1 LKTAEWKQS
10 LPVRDKRIKIAGSSL
25 LGVFAR
31 CTDDIVLLPAV
42 VGPED
47 LAFIEEGLHVK
58 AVCIPAGIGS
68 VTGSLI
74 SANKS
79 GFVVSRHAEAED
91 LKILQEH
98 GKVSRLPTRINAAGN
113 VILAN
118 DSAALVHPGLSTRAC
133 RAIEETLEVKV
144 QKGTIGGLKT
154 VGMAGVATNKGLLV
168 HPRVSEQEMAVL
180 EELFELPVDVGT
192 VNLGSPLVGSG
203 LLANSYGYLAG
214 DETTGPELG
223 RIEDALD
230 FLA

>member
-1 LKTAEWKQS
+1 M
-10 LPVRDKRIKIAGSSL
+10 RDKRLKIAGSSL

-31 CTDDIVLLPAV
+31 CTDDLVLLPAE
-42 VGPED
+42 VGAED
-47 LAFIEEGLHVK
+47 LAAIEDGLHVK
-58 AVCIPAGIGS
+58 AVCIPPGIGS
-68 VTGSLI
+68 VIGSLVA
-74 SANKS
+74 ANKS
-79 GFVVSRHAEAED
+79 GFVVTRHAGAD
-91 LKILQEH
+91 QLKVLREH
-98 GKVSRLPTRINAAGN
+98 GRVSRMPAKINAAGN

-118 DSAALVHPGLSTRAC
+118 DSAALVHPGLSSRAC
-133 RAIEETLEVKV
+133 EAVEETLGVRV

-168 HPRVSEQEMAVL
+168 HPRVSEEEIAVL
-180 EELFELPVDVGT
+180 EELFQLPVDVGT

-203 LLANSYGYLAG
+203 LLANSFGYFAG

>member
-1 LKTAEWKQS
+1 MK
-10 LPVRDKRIKIAGSSL
+10 VKRIKIAGSSL

-31 CTDDIVLLPAV
+31 CTDDVVLLPAQ
-42 VGPED
+42 VGSED
-47 LAFIEEGLHVK
+47 LATIEKGLGVS
-58 AVCIPAGIGS
+58 AVRVPSGIGS
-68 VTGSLI
+68 VIGSLI
-74 SANKS
+74 AANKK
-79 GFVVSRHAEAED
+79 GFVVSRHAEVED
-91 LKILQEH
+91 LKILRQH
-98 GKVSRLPTRINAAGN
+98 GKVTRLPARINAAGN

-118 DSAALVHPGLSTRAC
+118 DSAALVHPALPSRAC
-133 RAIEETLEVKV
+133 QAIEETLGVRV

-168 HPRVSEQEMAVL
+168 HPRVSEQEIAVL
-180 EELFELPVDVGT
+180 DELFELPVDVGT

-203 LLANSYGYLAG
+203 LLANSFGYFAG